1 MKIKIVLVLIICGI
15 TGMYAQDS
23 NPFSWQKRNTTIK
36 LGGFIRVSA
45 SADFDGSIS
54 NNDFIVS
61 DIPVPDGWDKR
72 NSLGIDAS
80 ATRLSL
86 DVTQKTNAAGDI
98 RFYIETDFRG
108 GSSVLRLRQAYITL
122 LGITAG
128 QTWSFL
134 YDSQASA
141 PTIDIQGDDSRT
153 FFRTPL
159 IGYTYKF
166 GKDFMTGIAAELPR
180 TKITTATGVKSV
192 TQRIP
197 DVPLYLQHKTSLGH
211 IKFATVLRGLSYGN
225 TETEKIKTRLGWG
238 IQLSGSLKP
247 VSFLTLY
254 AQAKYG
260 KGIARYISDLAVL
273 NVDLLPDAEH
283 TGMMKPIPMYGLS
296 FGLRVN
302 LSKRVYAAANFASA
316 ALDRKECYTTG
327 SDYHYGNYLSTS
339 FFWNAFHN
347 MTVATEYL
355 HGKRK
360 NMDAATGHANRIQLM
375 LKYDF

>member
-1 MKIKIVLVLIICGI
+1 MKTRFIFVLLLSGI
-15 TGMYAQDS
+15 GSLYAQDS
-23 NPFSWQKRNTTIK
+23 NPFRWQKGNTTIK

-45 SADFDGSIS
+45 SADFDGSVP

-61 DIPVPDGWDKR
+61 DIPVPGKWDSR
-72 NSLGIDAS
+72 GSLGIDAS

-86 DVTQKTNAAGDI
+86 DVMQKTDAVGDI

-108 GSSVLRLRQAYITL
+108 GSSVLRLRQAYISL

-166 GKDFMTGIAAELPR
+166 GKDFMTGIAVELPR
-180 TKITTATGVKSV
+180 TKITTSTGVKSV

-197 DVPLYLQHKTSLGH
+197 DVPLYLQYKTSAGH
-211 IKFATVLRGLSYGN
+211 IKLAGIIRGLSYGD
-225 TETEKIKTRLGWG
+225 TETEQVKTRLGWG
-238 IQLSGSLKP
+238 VQLSGSLRP

-254 AQAKYG
+254 AQGKYG
-260 KGIARYISDLAVL
+260 EGIARYISDLAVL
-273 NVDLLPDAEH
+273 NVDLLPDANQAG
-283 TGMMKPIPMYGLS
+283 TMNPIPMYGVS
-296 FGLRVN
+296 FGFRAD
-302 LSKRVYAAANFASA
+302 LSKRIYAAANFASA
-316 ALDRKECYTTG
+316 ALDRKEGFTTG
-327 SDYHYGNYLSTS
+327 SDYHRGNYLSAS
-339 FFWNAFHN
+339 LFWNAFRN

-355 HGKRK
+355 YGHRK
-360 NMDAATGHANRIQLM
+360 NMDATSGHANRVQLM